1 MAWPV
6 LTEHLPEIRLFLTGG
21 FTGAFP
27 GGLALNITV
36 ALCAFTGSFVL
47 AHPLAVARCSSSR
60 IARLTATAYIE
71 LVRSIPLLMVL
82 FWFYFGLPIL
92 FASSPSPLLSAVF
105 ALTFYAT
112 AYQAEYI
119 RSGIQSTARGQIDAA
134 RSLGFSRIQTL
145 LRVSL
150 PQAHKKMLPCYASYF
165 ISLFKDTSALY
176 ILGLVD
182 LMQAGLISVERAPA
196 RMLEVYLTVGA
207 LFFTVCFLASLAA
220 SKLERYV
227 RARKGP
233 FSGNVNR
240 VARSVHP
247 FSRRNNTIK

>member
-1 MAWPV
+1 M

-21 FTGAFP
+21 LTGAFP
-27 GGLALNITV
+27 GGLALNIIV
-36 ALCAFTGSFVL
+36 ALCAFAGSFVL
-47 AHPLAVARCSSSR
+47 AHPLAVARCSSNR
-60 IARLTATAYIE
+60 GVRLAATAYIE

-92 FASSPSPLLSAVF
+92 FARPPSPLLSAVL

-119 RSGIQSTARGQIDAA
+119 RSGIQSTGRGQIDAA

-145 LRVSL
+145 LRVTL

-182 LMQAGLISVERAPA
+182 LMQAGLITVERSPA

-220 SKLERYV
+220 RKLERHV
-227 RARKGP
+227 STR
-233 FSGNVNR
+233 NER
-240 VARSVHP
+240 VPHAMRIARSVLP
-247 FSRRNNTIK
+247 FARRHNTIK

>member
-6 LTEHLPEIRLFLTGG
+6 LTEHLPEIRLLLTGG

-27 GGLALNITV
+27 GGLALNIVV
-36 ALCAFTGSFVL
+36 ASCAFACSFAL
-47 AHPLAVARCSSSR
+47 AHPLAIARCSPNR
-60 IARLTATAYIE
+60 TIRMAATAYIE

-92 FASSPSPLLSAVF
+92 FANPPNPLMSAVL

-119 RSGIQSTARGQIDAA
+119 RSGMQSTGHGQIDAA
-134 RSLGFSRIQTL
+134 RSLGFSRMQTL
-145 LRVSL
+145 FLVTL

-182 LMQAGLISVERAPA
+182 LMQAGLITVERAPN

-207 LFFTVCFLASLAA
+207 LFFAVCFLASLAA
-220 SKLERYV
+220 RKLEQHVSIR
-227 RARKGP
+227 RKP
-233 FSGNVNR
+233 APGNVIR
-240 VARSVHP
+240 LARSLHP
-247 FSRRNNTIK
+247 FARRHNTIK

>member
-6 LTEHLPEIRLFLTGG
+6 LTEHLPEFRLFLTGG

-27 GGLALNITV
+27 GGLALNVGV
-36 ALCAFTGSFVL
+36 ALCAFSGSFIL
-47 AHPLAVARCSSSR
+47 AHPLAIARCSPNR
-60 IARLTATAYIE
+60 TLRLSATAYIE

-92 FASSPSPLLSAVF
+92 FSSPPSPILSAVL
-105 ALTFYAT
+105 ALIFYAT

-119 RSGIQSTARGQIDAA
+119 RSGLQSTGRGQIDAA

-145 LRVSL
+145 FLVTL

-176 ILGLVD
+176 IVGLVD
-182 LMQAGLISVERAPA
+182 LMQTGLITVERAPT

-220 SKLERYV
+220 RKLEQHVGIPRKPVPGYV
-227 RARKGP
+227 KRI
-233 FSGNVNR
+233 
-240 VARSVHP
+240 ARSLLP
-247 FSRRNNTIK
+247 FTRRRNTIK